1 MTARTKLLTL
11 VGALFCVLAFL
22 LIRGWLSSPE
32 LSEDKFVEVYVE
44 LSVASE
50 MFSADS
56 VKLQEERTR
65 IFREAG
71 VTEDEVDGFVNRL
84 SQEPAQWAGV
94 WEKVVERLEER
105 RQELK

>member
-1 MTARTKLLTL
+1 MTARTKLFILA
-11 VGALFCVLAFL
+11 GAVFCVLAFF

-56 VKLQEERTR
+56 SKLMDERAR

-71 VTEDEVDGFVNRL
+71 VTQDEMDHFVNRL

-105 RQELK
+105 RQKLK